1 MLSSLGY
8 SGLRAAG
15 IPTLSRRFHPGGAI
29 LCYHNVRR
37 ERHTPRGGDPGLH
50 LGIERFAEQLRWLT
64 RHYSIVPLTEM
75 VARIRSG
82 RSVRGLV
89 VLTFDDGYAEVLEV
103 ALPLLR
109 DLRLPAT
116 VFVVADAPG
125 PRAPFWWDHPSVV
138 QASTEQPRSRQRW
151 LHDLRGDQGAIL
163 ATLDTAIPSS
173 VPTPALPAGWPALLA
188 ATVDGIE
195 VGAHSLRHRT
205 LTALSEA
212 ELDAD
217 LTECRELIARHI
229 GVRPVH
235 FAYPYGI
242 WDRRVRDA
250 VRRAGYSAAVTL
262 DRGLN
267 TPRTD
272 PWGLR
277 RINVAA
283 GIGRAAFECW
293 VAGLRP

>member
-15 IPTLSRRFHPGGAI
+15 IPTLTRRFHPGGAI

-50 LGIERFAEQLRWLT
+50 LGIERFAEQVRWLT
-64 RHYSIVPLTEM
+64 RHYSIVPLSEM

-125 PRAPFWWDHPSVV
+125 PRA
-138 QASTEQPRSRQRW
+138 QPQSRQRW
-151 LHDLRGDQGAIL
+151 LHQLRGDRDAIL
-163 ATLDTAIPSS
+163 ATLDTPVPSS
-173 VPTPALPAGWPALLA
+173 VPTPSLPAGWPALLA

-205 LTALSEA
+205 LTALSDA

-229 GVRPVH
+229 GIPPAH
-235 FAYPYGI
+235 FAYPYGL